1 MQPRFCYNKRAQ
13 ETLAAFV
20 NGGRFPH
27 ALLLEG
33 PEGSGR
39 RTFAREI
46 AAALFCRGEHKPC
59 GSCNQCRKVLE
70 QNHPDV
76 EYYGGD
82 GSRRSFHI
90 DTIRQLRQN
99 AWLLPGEAPCRVCVL
114 CGAENMTDQAQN
126 ALLKILEEPPEH
138 TVFILTA
145 ENRAML
151 LPTILSRLQTIRLE
165 PLTPAEILPV
175 LRERC
180 PDQPG
185 EKLEWAAETADTIG
199 QALALLADESLQ
211 KHAQLAQRMLACG
224 HRRLA
229 YIGGTEKD
237 QAVGLARRQGVQDA
251 LNAAGLDGDKLPR
264 LCCSA
269 FTMEEGERCMNELLA
284 CCPDLDGV
292 VCVTDTVAL
301 GAMRALRAAG
311 RAIGTQVSLAGIGD
325 SWVGGVVEPGLTTVR
340 FYQKQV
346 GVEAARMLLQM
357 LEHPENGGPVRQTT
371 LGYSVVDR
379 GSIRIKED
387 A

>member
-126 ALLKILEEPPEH
+126 ALLKVLEEPPEH

-151 LPTILSRLQTIRLE
+151 LPTILSRVQTIRLE

-199 QALALLADESLQ
+199 RALALLEDESLQ
-211 KHAQLAQRMLACG
+211 KHAQLAQRMLELLCNGSEYDLLTAVEPVSRKREDLLEVCTQLRQLLTAELTRAASG
-224 HRRLA
+224 GESRFSTRRITRML
-229 YIGGTEKD
+229 E
-237 QAVGLARRQGVQDA
+237 A
-251 LNAAGLDGDKLPR
+251 LDDLLPR
-264 LCCSA
+264 VQQNGNTLLLS
-269 FTMEEGERCMNELLA
+269 TLLA
-284 CCPDLDGV
+284 
-292 VCVTDTVAL
+292 
-301 GAMRALRAAG
+301 LRLSQA
-311 RAIGTQVSLAGIGD
+311 
-325 SWVGGVVEPGLTTVR
+325 
-340 FYQKQV
+340 
-346 GVEAARMLLQM
+346 
-357 LEHPENGGPVRQTT
+357 
-371 LGYSVVDR
+371 
-379 GSIRIKED
+379 
-387 A
+387 

>member
-13 ETLAAFV
+13 ETLA
-20 NGGRFPH
+20 GRFPH

-70 QNHPDV
+70 RNHPDV

-151 LPTILSRLQTIRLE
+151 LPTILSRVQTIRLE

-211 KHAQLAQRMLACG
+211 RHAQLAQRMLELLCNGSEYDLLTAVEPVSRKREDLLEVCTQLRQLLTAELTRAASG
-224 HRRLA
+224 GESRFSTRRITRML
-229 YIGGTEKD
+229 E
-237 QAVGLARRQGVQDA
+237 A
-251 LNAAGLDGDKLPR
+251 LDDLLPR
-264 LCCSA
+264 VQQNGNTLLLS
-269 FTMEEGERCMNELLA
+269 TLLA
-284 CCPDLDGV
+284 
-292 VCVTDTVAL
+292 
-301 GAMRALRAAG
+301 LRLSQA
-311 RAIGTQVSLAGIGD
+311 
-325 SWVGGVVEPGLTTVR
+325 
-340 FYQKQV
+340 
-346 GVEAARMLLQM
+346 
-357 LEHPENGGPVRQTT
+357 
-371 LGYSVVDR
+371 
-379 GSIRIKED
+379 
-387 A
+387 

>member
-138 TVFILTA
+138 TVFILTV

-151 LPTILSRLQTIRLE
+151 LPTILSRVQTIRLE

-211 KHAQLAQRMLACG
+211 KHAQLAQRMLELLCNGSEYDLLTAVEPVSRKREDLLEVCIQLRQLLTAELTRAASG
-224 HRRLA
+224 GESRFSTRRITRML
-229 YIGGTEKD
+229 E
-237 QAVGLARRQGVQDA
+237 A
-251 LNAAGLDGDKLPR
+251 LDDLLPR
-264 LCCSA
+264 VQQNGNTLLLS
-269 FTMEEGERCMNELLA
+269 TLLA
-284 CCPDLDGV
+284 
-292 VCVTDTVAL
+292 
-301 GAMRALRAAG
+301 LRLSQA
-311 RAIGTQVSLAGIGD
+311 
-325 SWVGGVVEPGLTTVR
+325 
-340 FYQKQV
+340 
-346 GVEAARMLLQM
+346 
-357 LEHPENGGPVRQTT
+357 
-371 LGYSVVDR
+371 
-379 GSIRIKED
+379 
-387 A
+387 

>member
-151 LPTILSRLQTIRLE
+151 LPTILSRVQTIRLE

-211 KHAQLAQRMLACG
+211 KHAQLAQRMLELLCNGSEYDLLTAVEPVSRKREDLLEVCTQLRQLLTAELTRAASG
-224 HRRLA
+224 GESRFSTRRITRML
-229 YIGGTEKD
+229 E
-237 QAVGLARRQGVQDA
+237 V
-251 LNAAGLDGDKLPR
+251 LDDLLPR
-264 LCCSA
+264 VQQNGNTLLLS
-269 FTMEEGERCMNELLA
+269 TLLA
-284 CCPDLDGV
+284 
-292 VCVTDTVAL
+292 
-301 GAMRALRAAG
+301 LRLSQA
-311 RAIGTQVSLAGIGD
+311 
-325 SWVGGVVEPGLTTVR
+325 
-340 FYQKQV
+340 
-346 GVEAARMLLQM
+346 
-357 LEHPENGGPVRQTT
+357 
-371 LGYSVVDR
+371 
-379 GSIRIKED
+379 
-387 A
+387 

>member
-90 DTIRQLRQN
+90 DTIRKLRQN
-99 AWLLPGEAPCRVCVL
+99 AWLLPGEAPCRACVL

-151 LPTILSRLQTIRLE
+151 LPTILSRVQTIRLE

-211 KHAQLAQRMLACG
+211 KHAQLAQRMLELLCNGSEYDLLTAVEPVSRKREDLLEVCTQLRQLLTAELTRAASG
-224 HRRLA
+224 GESRFSTRRITRML
-229 YIGGTEKD
+229 E
-237 QAVGLARRQGVQDA
+237 A
-251 LNAAGLDGDKLPR
+251 LDDLLPR
-264 LCCSA
+264 VQQNGNTLLLS
-269 FTMEEGERCMNELLA
+269 TLLA
-284 CCPDLDGV
+284 
-292 VCVTDTVAL
+292 
-301 GAMRALRAAG
+301 LRLSQA
-311 RAIGTQVSLAGIGD
+311 
-325 SWVGGVVEPGLTTVR
+325 
-340 FYQKQV
+340 
-346 GVEAARMLLQM
+346 
-357 LEHPENGGPVRQTT
+357 
-371 LGYSVVDR
+371 
-379 GSIRIKED
+379 
-387 A
+387 

>member
-33 PEGSGR
+33 PEGSGQ

-151 LPTILSRLQTIRLE
+151 LPTILSRVQTIRLE

-185 EKLEWAAETADTIG
+185 KKLEWAAETADTIG

-211 KHAQLAQRMLACG
+211 KHAQLAQRMLELLCNGSEYDLLTAVEPVSRKREDLLEVCTQLRQLLTAELTRAASG
-224 HRRLA
+224 GESRFSTRRITRML
-229 YIGGTEKD
+229 E
-237 QAVGLARRQGVQDA
+237 A
-251 LNAAGLDGDKLPR
+251 LDDLLPR
-264 LCCSA
+264 VQQNGNTLLLS
-269 FTMEEGERCMNELLA
+269 TLLA
-284 CCPDLDGV
+284 
-292 VCVTDTVAL
+292 
-301 GAMRALRAAG
+301 LRLSQA
-311 RAIGTQVSLAGIGD
+311 
-325 SWVGGVVEPGLTTVR
+325 
-340 FYQKQV
+340 
-346 GVEAARMLLQM
+346 
-357 LEHPENGGPVRQTT
+357 
-371 LGYSVVDR
+371 
-379 GSIRIKED
+379 
-387 A
+387 

>member
-76 EYYGGD
+76 EDYGGD

-151 LPTILSRLQTIRLE
+151 LPTILSRVQTIRLE

-211 KHAQLAQRMLACG
+211 KHAQLAQRMLELLCNGSEYDLLTAVEPVSRKREDLLEVCTQLRQLLTAELTRAASG
-224 HRRLA
+224 GESRFSTRRITRML
-229 YIGGTEKD
+229 E
-237 QAVGLARRQGVQDA
+237 A
-251 LNAAGLDGDKLPR
+251 LDDLLPR
-264 LCCSA
+264 VQQNGNTLLLS
-269 FTMEEGERCMNELLA
+269 TLLA
-284 CCPDLDGV
+284 
-292 VCVTDTVAL
+292 
-301 GAMRALRAAG
+301 LRLSQA
-311 RAIGTQVSLAGIGD
+311 
-325 SWVGGVVEPGLTTVR
+325 
-340 FYQKQV
+340 
-346 GVEAARMLLQM
+346 
-357 LEHPENGGPVRQTT
+357 
-371 LGYSVVDR
+371 
-379 GSIRIKED
+379 
-387 A
+387 

>member
-99 AWLLPGEAPCRVCVL
+99 AWLLPGEAPYRVCVL

-151 LPTILSRLQTIRLE
+151 LPTILSRVQTIRLE

-211 KHAQLAQRMLACG
+211 KHAQLAQRMLELLCNGSEYDLLTAVEPVSRKREDLLEVCTQLRQLLTAELTRAASG
-224 HRRLA
+224 GESRFSTRRITRML
-229 YIGGTEKD
+229 E
-237 QAVGLARRQGVQDA
+237 A
-251 LNAAGLDGDKLPR
+251 LDDLLPR
-264 LCCSA
+264 VQQNGNTLLLS
-269 FTMEEGERCMNELLA
+269 TLLA
-284 CCPDLDGV
+284 
-292 VCVTDTVAL
+292 
-301 GAMRALRAAG
+301 LRLSQA
-311 RAIGTQVSLAGIGD
+311 
-325 SWVGGVVEPGLTTVR
+325 
-340 FYQKQV
+340 
-346 GVEAARMLLQM
+346 
-357 LEHPENGGPVRQTT
+357 
-371 LGYSVVDR
+371 
-379 GSIRIKED
+379 
-387 A
+387 

>member
-70 QNHPDV
+70 RNHPDV

-90 DTIRQLRQN
+90 DTIRKLRQN

-145 ENRAML
+145 ENRSML
-151 LPTILSRLQTIRLE
+151 LPTILSRVQTIRLE

-211 KHAQLAQRMLACG
+211 KHAQLAQRMLELLCNGSEYDLLTAVEPVSRKREDLLEVCTQLRQLLTAELTRAASG
-224 HRRLA
+224 GESRFSTRRITRML
-229 YIGGTEKD
+229 E
-237 QAVGLARRQGVQDA
+237 A
-251 LNAAGLDGDKLPR
+251 LDDLLPR
-264 LCCSA
+264 VQQNGNTLLLS
-269 FTMEEGERCMNELLA
+269 TLLA
-284 CCPDLDGV
+284 
-292 VCVTDTVAL
+292 
-301 GAMRALRAAG
+301 LRLSQA
-311 RAIGTQVSLAGIGD
+311 
-325 SWVGGVVEPGLTTVR
+325 
-340 FYQKQV
+340 
-346 GVEAARMLLQM
+346 
-357 LEHPENGGPVRQTT
+357 
-371 LGYSVVDR
+371 
-379 GSIRIKED
+379 
-387 A
+387 